1 MIRLGHIDYSN
12 CVPVHSKL
20 LERQR
25 PDGIRLVMGVP
36 SELNDALLM
45 GQVDVAPC
53 SSVEYAR
60 HPDQYVLFPDLV
72 IGSDGPVGSI
82 LLESAV
88 PPESLGGEMVWL
100 PTASASSVL
109 LLRILL
115 EQRWGVKPEYAW
127 FHQTDA
133 GDPIGIR
140 AAAVLR
146 IGDVALRRVVPE
158 GRHVIDLG
166 AAWTEWTALP
176 FAYALWQARRDAAED
191 ELRRVHRILIE
202 SRAWFE
208 QHDAEVAERHA
219 SRFNVEPAA
228 LLAYWRS
235 LRFHLDDRMRDG
247 LLQFYRLSAELDDMI
262 RPVTSLE
269 WLSGCAVS

>member
-1 MIRLGHIDYSN
+1 
-12 CVPVHSKL
+12 
-20 LERQR
+20 
-25 PDGIRLVMGVP
+25 
-36 SELNDALLM
+36 M

-127 FHQTDA
+127 FHQTDV